1 MHAQI
6 HDVHGYA
13 CTHYTIAR
21 IHAGKHARAHTHKHT
36 NTHTHKHT
44 NTHTHAHKQASFVM
58 AAFDV
63 PVSEL
68 PALLDREEEFNF
80 VKVT

>member
-1 MHAQI
+1 
-6 HDVHGYA
+6 
-13 CTHYTIAR
+13 
-21 IHAGKHARAHTHKHT
+21 
-36 NTHTHKHT
+36 
-44 NTHTHAHKQASFVM
+44 M

-68 PALLDREEEFNF
+68 PALLDREEEFNI

>member
-1 MHAQI
+1 MTCMDTHA
-6 HDVHGYA
+6 HTTPSRA
-13 CTHYTIAR
+13 YTQTNT
-21 IHAGKHARAHTHKHT
+21 HARTHTNTQTHTH
-36 NTHTHKHT
+36 THTHK
-44 NTHTHAHKQASFVM
+44 HTHAHKQASFVM